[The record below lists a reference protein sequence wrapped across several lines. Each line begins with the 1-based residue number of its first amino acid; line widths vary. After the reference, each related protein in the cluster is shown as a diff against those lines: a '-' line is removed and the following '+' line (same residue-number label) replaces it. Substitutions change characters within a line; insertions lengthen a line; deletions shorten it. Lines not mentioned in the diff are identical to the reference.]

1 MSSEIRFPNITAVDN
16 AGKLLQVQSYLHQLV
31 QQLNFALQEVDGKVI
46 TAVEMALP
54 TASQVSAEEQARS
67 SFNAIKSLI
76 IKSADIVNAYYD
88 EISKKL
94 EGIYVAE
101 SDFGVYAEATQA
113 LITAN
118 ANAIEQRYANL
129 QQIITDLDV
138 RVSEISTSAYIRSG
152 LLGYYDSGE
161 NEGAPIYGVEVGQ
174 TTEKDG
180 ETTFDRFARFTANR
194 LSFYDSNDY
203 EVAYI
208 SDYKLVITNA
218 EIKGSLKLGGYEIDT
233 TDGLAFN
240 WVGRD

>member
-1 MSSEIRFPNITAVDN
+1 MIADIRFPNITATDN

-31 QQLNFALQEVDGKVI
+31 QQLNYALTEVDNKVV
-46 TAVEMALP
+46 AVVETP
-54 TASQVSAEEQARS
+54 RSSASRVSAEEQAHSTFS
-67 SFNAIKSLI
+67 SIKSLI
-76 IKSADIVNAYYD
+76 IKSADIVNSYYD

-101 SDFGVYAEATQA
+101 SDFGVYAEETKV

-118 ANAIEQRYANL
+118 SNAIEQRYANL

-138 RVSEISTSAYIRSG
+138 RVTEIATNAYIRSG
-152 LLGYYDSGE
+152 LLGYHESGE
-161 NEGAPIYGVEVGQ
+161 NEGAPIYGIEVGQ
-174 TTEKDG
+174 TTEQDG
-180 ETTFDRFARFTANR
+180 ETTFDKFARFTADR
-194 LSFYDSNDY
+194 LSFFDANDY
-203 EVAYI
+203 EVAYV

-218 EIKGSLKLGGYEIDT
+218 EIKGILKLGGYEIDT

>member
-1 MSSEIRFPNITAVDN
+1 MSAEIRFPNITAVDN

-31 QQLNFALQEVDGKVI
+31 QQLNFALQEVDVRVV
-46 TAVEMALP
+46 TAIETALP

-67 SFNAIKSLI
+67 SFNAIKALI

-94 EGIYVAE
+94 EGVYVAE

-138 RVSEISTSAYIRSG
+138 RVSEISTNAYIRSG

-161 NEGAPIYGVEVGQ
+161 NEGAPIYGIEVGQ
-174 TTEKDG
+174 TTEQDG
-180 ETTFDRFARFTANR
+180 ETTFDKFARFTANR
-194 LSFYDSNDY
+194 LSFFDSNDY
-203 EVAYI
+203 EVAYV

-218 EIKGSLKLGGYEIDT
+218 EIKGTLKLGGYEIDT

-240 WVGRD
+240 WVGRE

>member
-1 MSSEIRFPNITAVDN
+1 MSAEIRFPNITAVDN

-31 QQLNFALQEVDGKVI
+31 QQLNFALQEVDGRVV
-46 TAVEMALP
+46 TAIETALP

-67 SFNAIKSLI
+67 SFNAIKALI

-94 EGIYVAE
+94 EGVYVAE

-138 RVSEISTSAYIRSG
+138 RVSEISTNAYIRSG

-161 NEGAPIYGVEVGQ
+161 NEGAPIYGIEVGQ
-174 TTEKDG
+174 TTEQDG
-180 ETTFDRFARFTANR
+180 ETTFDKFARFTANR
-194 LSFYDSNDY
+194 LSFFDSNDY
-203 EVAYI
+203 EVAYV

-218 EIKGSLKLGGYEIDT
+218 EIKGTLKLGGYEIDT

-240 WVGRD
+240 WVGRE

>member
-16 AGKLLQVQSYLHQLV
+16 AGKILQVQSYLHQLV
-31 QQLNFALQEVDGKVI
+31 QQLNFALQEVDVKVV

-161 NEGAPIYGVEVGQ
+161 NEGAPIYGIEVGQ
-174 TTEKDG
+174 TTEQDG
-180 ETTFDRFARFTANR
+180 ETTFDKFARFTANR

-203 EVAYI
+203 EVAYV

-218 EIKGSLKLGGYEIDT
+218 EIKGTLKLGGYEIDT